1 MSIRMSKIAK
11 TWCPHTFENPT
22 PLGFTPTI
30 AQAQFITPQG
40 IPLHDL

>member
-1 MSIRMSKIAK
+1 MSKIKK
-11 TWCPHTFENPT
+11 TWCPHTFENP
-22 PLGFTPTI
+22 PLGFTPTL